1 MTDEAFL
8 RACLRADRDPSAA
21 GQVRARSAE
30 LERDADAF
38 LEAIDAERLGPLLY
52 RRAGKLGILPA
63 VLVEALHAR
72 YRLTGVRNLVLLREL
87 GSVLAALAAARI
99 PVIVLKGAALIEL
112 VYRHVALRPMC
123 DADLLVRQDDLPAAQ
138 RVIEALG
145 YAIAR
150 AETHPGVLA
159 EYENEIVYFRT
170 GSLSAPIDLHWSLFD
185 SPYYQRRVAMDWFWE
200 SAESSSIGGVPALV
214 LGPEALLV
222 HLCGHLALHHAA
234 LGLLWWNDIAE
245 VLTQYGQRID
255 WTRFVSTVEQL
266 GVLLPV
272 RTVLTRS
279 AEEWH
284 APLPEPAVWAMAC
297 GRVSPDERRAFDRVS
312 AGEQPVARRFWAD
325 LASMPEWR
333 QRLRFAR
340 TNLFPSAEYM
350 RRRYRI
356 PYPFLLPLYYPYRWL
371 RGLRG
376 V

>member
-1 MTDEAFL
+1 
-8 RACLRADRDPSAA
+8 
-21 GQVRARSAE
+21 
-30 LERDADAF
+30 
-38 LEAIDAERLGPLLY
+38 
-52 RRAGKLGILPA
+52 
-63 VLVEALHAR
+63 
-72 YRLTGVRNLVLLREL
+72 VRNLVLLREL
-87 GSVLAALAAARI
+87 GTVLEALAAARI
-99 PVIVLKGAALIEL
+99 GVIVLKGAALIEL

-138 RVIEALG
+138 RVIEGLG
-145 YAIAR
+145 YAVAR

-159 EYENEIVYFRT
+159 EYENEIVFFKP
-170 GSLSAPIDLHWSLFD
+170 GLLSAAIDLHWSLFD
-185 SPYYQRRVAMDWFWE
+185 SPYYQRRIAMDWFWQT
-200 SAESSSIGGVPALV
+200 AEPATIGGVPALV

-245 VLTQYGQRID
+245 VLITYRQRID
-255 WTRFVSTVEQL
+255 WSDLVSTIQRL

-272 RTVLTRS
+272 RTVLTRAAAEWQAPVPES
-279 AEEWH
+279 A
-284 APLPEPAVWAMAC
+284 VQAMAA
-297 GRVSPDERRAFDRVS
+297 GQASPAEQRAFDRLS
-312 AGEQPVARRFWAD
+312 GGEQPVAQRFWAD
-325 LASMPEWR
+325 LTSMPDWR

-350 RRRYRI
+350 QRRYQI